1 MSGAIWF
8 LTTAFEAAWPFLLLA
23 ALTSAL
29 VALHDGL
36 EWFVRRGLTRRR
48 QRLEGGQR

>member
-8 LTTAFEAAWPFLLLA
+8 VQQAWSAAFPFLLA
-23 ALTSAL
+23 AACVIAL
-29 VALHDGL
+29 SALHDAL
-36 EWFVRRGLTRRR
+36 AWFVRRGLTRRR

>member
-1 MSGAIWF
+1 MSFF
-8 LTTAFEAAWPFLLLA
+8 LSTALEAMTPFLVLA

-36 EWFVRRGLTRRR
+36 EWFIQRGLTRRR